1 MERYACGDWRRMW
14 QAWHRPT
21 QCGGGFI
28 GSSNLCGSTARWQRK
43 LDPKMSQPYRPWH
56 THDEKWPLKPGEPV
70 ELDIEIWPTCIV
82 VPPGYQLALTV
93 RGKDYE
99 VDGRRGTAERAL
111 PDEGRRPL
119 PAYRPRRPSGK
130 DFRRPQHAAFCRGQ
144 AALPLVAGHS
154 GRVSFIPKS

>member
-1 MERYACGDWRRMW
+1 MW

-130 DFRRPQHAAFCRGQ
+130 DFWAAATRCILPRASSLTSCCR
-144 AALPLVAGHS
+144 
-154 GRVSFIPKS
+154 SFRKGKLHPKIIN